1 MSAKQ
6 AYEKK
11 LEARL
16 DEWKAEIEKLKA
28 KAAGAE
34 ADAQLQYEKEIDNL
48 QKRQAE
54 ARQKLEELRKAGD
67 DAWEDM
73 KAGIEN
79 AWSELQDAMG
89 KATARFK

>member
-16 DEWKAEIEKLKA
+16 DEWKAEIDKLKA

-48 QKRQAE
+48 QKRQAK
-54 ARQKLEELRKAGD
+54 AREKLKELRNAGD

-73 KAGIEN
+73 KAGMEN

-89 KATARFK
+89 RATTRFK

>member
-16 DEWKAEIEKLKA
+16 DEWKAEIDKLKA